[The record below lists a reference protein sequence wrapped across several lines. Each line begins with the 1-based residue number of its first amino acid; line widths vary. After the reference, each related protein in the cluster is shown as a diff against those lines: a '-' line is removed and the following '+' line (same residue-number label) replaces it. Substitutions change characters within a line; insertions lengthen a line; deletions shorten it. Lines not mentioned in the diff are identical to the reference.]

1 MAWITRV
8 TTKATASHR
17 TATRGTI
24 ALQARVTKPTVRVA
38 TYTKSTSTPMQ
49 MASTLQ
55 DTRML
60 AITDTT
66 PKVVLNLQNLT
77 RFPVSSATS

>member
-17 TATRGTI
+17 IATRGTI
-24 ALQARVTKPTVRVA
+24 ALQVRVTKPTVKVA
-38 TYTKSTSTPMQ
+38 TNTKSTTTAMQ
-49 MASTLQ
+49 MATTLQ
-55 DTRML
+55 DTQML

-66 PKVVLNLQNLT
+66 PKVVLNLQSLT
-77 RFPVSSATS
+77 RFLVSSVSS